1 MINERSEI
9 MTTKDLAKL
18 IFPNIT
24 KTIEDYE
31 KEYPERDL
39 PEGAKVVR
47 FAPSP
52 TGFMH
57 IGNMMSAT
65 INYCL
70 AKKSGGVFFVR
81 NEDTDQART
90 VEGAVDFI
98 HETLKHYGI
107 YPDEYEYDGKIV
119 GKYGPYIQS
128 ERKEIYQAFVKHLI
142 AIGRAYPCFMSK
154 EEVDEIRDNQAA
166 QKKRIGIYGRYARF
180 RNLTPDEAAK
190 RIKNGE
196 EYVIRFKSEGDFDK
210 RFVFDELNKGKM
222 DFPENDLDFPIMKRE
237 DMLPTY
243 HFAHL
248 VDDHLMRTTHVVRGE
263 EWISSV
269 PIHYELFKTFGFKMP
284 KYIHNSLILKKDGDT
299 IRKISKRKDPEAL
312 MFFYVEKGY
321 PALAVIDAVMT
332 IANSNYEE
340 WRTAHPD
347 APFYEFEFSPK
358 KMSSSGA
365 LFDLDK
371 LDNISKNIISKMSA
385 KDLYDELL
393 AWAKKYDESF
403 AKLLE
408 EKKDYVTSVLNI
420 EREQKKPRKD
430 FAHYSEIKDKI
441 WYMFDELWVDDQ
453 KVREFQVIND
463 PNEIKV
469 MCQDYFENYYDE
481 NDDKDTWFGKIKDL
495 ASQYGYARE
504 VKEYKE
510 NPSDYKGHV
519 GDVSTALR
527 IAITKESMTP
537 DLYEIMRLL
546 GKECMLERV
555 KEL

>member
-1 MINERSEI
+1 
-9 MTTKDLAKL
+9 MTNKDLAEK
-18 IFPNIT
+18 IFPDIT

-31 KEYPERDL
+31 NEYPERNL

-57 IGNMMSAT
+57 IGNMMSAI
-65 INYCL
+65 INYVL
-70 AKKSGGVFFVR
+70 AKKSGGVFYVR

-98 HETLKHYGI
+98 HETLRHYGI
-107 YPDEYEYDGKIV
+107 YPDEYEYNGEIV
-119 GKYGPYIQS
+119 GNYGPYVQS
-128 ERKEIYQAFVKHLI
+128 ERKEIYQTFVKHLI
-142 AIGRAYPCFMSK
+142 EIGRAYPCFMSK
-154 EEVDEIRDNQAA
+154 EEVDEIRENQAA
-166 QKKRIGIYGRYARF
+166 MKKRIGIYGRFARY
-180 RNLTPDEAAK
+180 RSLSIEEAIE
-190 RIKNGE
+190 RIDRGD
-196 EYVIRFKSEGDFDK
+196 EYVIRFKSEGDFDRK
-210 RFVFDELNKGKM
+210 FVFEELNKGKM
-222 DFPENDLDFPIMKRE
+222 EFPENDLDFPIMKSK
-237 DMLPTY
+237 DKLPTY

-284 KYIHNSLILKKDGDT
+284 KYIHNTLILKKDGDT

-321 PALAVIDAVMT
+321 PALAVIDSVLT

-358 KMSSSGA
+358 KMSASGA

-371 LDNISKNIISKMSA
+371 LDNISKNIISKMKA
-385 KDLYDELL
+385 TDLYKDLF
-393 AWAKKYDESF
+393 AWAQKYDEEF

-408 EKKDYVTSVLNI
+408 VNEDYVTAILNI

-441 WYMFDELWVDDQ
+441 WYMFDELW
-453 KVREFQVIND
+453 K
-463 PNEIKV
+463 
-469 MCQDYFENYYDE
+469 E
-481 NDDKDTWFGKIKDL
+481 NDKAYDFPNGIDVKDASAIISKYLDSYFDEGDDKETWFNKIKDL
-495 ASQYGYARE
+495 AQDFGYARE

-510 NPSDYKGHV
+510 NPDSYKGHV
-519 GDVSTALR
+519 GDVSTILR
-527 IAITKESMTP
+527 VAFTKETMTP
-537 DLYEIMRLL
+537 DLYEIMKLL
-546 GKECMLERV
+546 GKDRMQERAN
-555 KEL
+555 LL

>member
-1 MINERSEI
+1 
-9 MTTKDLAKL
+9 MTNKDLANL

-24 KTIEDYE
+24 KTIDDYE
-31 KEYPERDL
+31 KMYPPRDL

-65 INYCL
+65 INYVL
-70 AKKSGGVFFVR
+70 AKKSNGVFYVR

-107 YPDEYEYDGKIV
+107 YPDEYEYNGEVV
-119 GKYGPYIQS
+119 GNYGPYIQS
-128 ERKEIYQAFVKHLI
+128 ERMEIYHTFVKHLI
-142 AIGRAYPCFMSK
+142 EIGRAYPCFMSK
-154 EEVDEIRDNQAA
+154 EEVDEIRENQAA
-166 QKKRIGIYGRYARF
+166 AKKRIGVYGRFARF
-180 RNLTPDEAAK
+180 RNLPVDEAME

-196 EYVIRFKSEGDFDK
+196 KYVIRFKSEGDFDK
-210 RFVFDELNKGKM
+210 KFIFEEQNKGKM
-222 DFPENDLDFPIMKRE
+222 EFPENDLDFPIMKSE
-237 DMLPTY
+237 DLLPTY

-269 PIHYELFKTFGFKMP
+269 PIHHELFKTFGFEMP

-312 MFFYVEKGY
+312 MFYYTEKGY
-321 PALAVIDAVMT
+321 PASAVIESVMT

-340 WRTAHPD
+340 WRNGHPD
-347 APFYEFEFSPK
+347 AAFYEFDFSPK

-371 LDNISKNIISKMSA
+371 LDNISKNIISRMN
-385 KDLYDELL
+385 KDELYDEVVK
-393 AWAKKYDESF
+393 WASKYDEEF
-403 AKLLE
+403 YELLKE
-408 EKKDYVTSVLNI
+408 NPEYVKSILNI

-430 FAHYSEIKDKI
+430 FACYSEVKGKI
-441 WYMFDELWVDDQ
+441 WYMFDELWDKED
-453 KVREFQVIND
+453 KGYEFQSIND
-463 PNEIKV
+463 VEEVKSIVNA
-469 MCQDYFENYYDE
+469 YFDKYYDE
-481 NDDKDTWFGKIKDL
+481 SDDKDTWFNKVKDL
-495 ASQYGYARE
+495 ASEFVYARE
-504 VKEYKE
+504 VKEFKE
-510 NPSDYKGHV
+510 NPDAYKGHV

-527 IAITKESMTP
+527 IAITRESMTP
-537 DLYEIMRLL
+537 DLYELMKIL
-546 GKECMLERV
+546 GKDRMV
-555 KEL
+555 KRLSRIR

>member
-1 MINERSEI
+1 
-9 MTTKDLAKL
+9 MTYKDLADL
-18 IFPNIT
+18 ILPNIT

-31 KEYPERDL
+31 KEYPERNL

-65 INYCL
+65 INYVL
-70 AKKSGGVFFVR
+70 AKKSGGVFYVR

-98 HETLKHYGI
+98 HETLRHYGI
-107 YPDEYEYDGKIV
+107 YPDEYEYNGEIV
-119 GKYGPYIQS
+119 GNYGPYIQS

-142 AIGRAYPCFMSK
+142 EIGRAYPCFLSK
-154 EEVDEIRDNQAA
+154 EEVEEIRENQAA
-166 QKKRIGIYGRYARF
+166 AKKRIGIYGRYARY
-180 RNLTPDEAAK
+180 RNLPIEEAVEK
-190 RIKNGE
+190 IKNGE
-196 EYVIRFKSEGDFDK
+196 AYVIRFKSEGDFDK
-210 RFVFDELNKGKM
+210 KFVFEELNKGKM
-222 DFPENDLDFPIMKRE
+222 EFPENDLDFPIMKS
-237 DMLPTY
+237 DDLLPTY

-312 MFFYVEKGY
+312 MFYYTEKGY
-321 PALAVIDAVMT
+321 PASAVIEAVLT

-340 WRTAHPD
+340 WRTGHPD
-347 APFYEFEFSPK
+347 TPFYEFEFSPK

-385 KDLYDELL
+385 KELYDELIT
-393 AWAKKYDESF
+393 WAKKYDEEFS
-403 AKLLE
+403 KLLDANKE
-408 EKKDYVTSVLNI
+408 YVTAVLNI

-430 FAHYSEIKDKI
+430 FAYYSEIKSKI
-441 WYMFDELWVDDQ
+441 WYMFDELWNESDKSYEFQTICELSD
-453 KVREFQVIND
+453 VRELATKYI
-463 PNEIKV
+463 E
-469 MCQDYFENYYDE
+469 EYYDE
-481 NDDKDTWFGKIKDL
+481 DDDKDTWFNKIKDL
-495 ASQYGYARE
+495 AASLGYARE

-510 NPSDYKGHV
+510 NPDKYKGHV

-527 IAITKESMTP
+527 IVLTKESMTP
-537 DLYEIMRLL
+537 DLYEIMKLL
-546 GKECMLERV
+546 GKDRMSARIASL
-555 KEL
+555 

>member
-1 MINERSEI
+1 
-9 MTTKDLAKL
+9 MTNKDLAEK
-18 IFPNIT
+18 IFPDIT

-31 KEYPERDL
+31 NEYPERNL

-57 IGNMMSAT
+57 IGNMMSAI
-65 INYCL
+65 INYVL
-70 AKKSGGVFFVR
+70 AKKSGGVFYVR

-98 HETLKHYGI
+98 HETLRHYGI
-107 YPDEYEYDGKIV
+107 YPDEYEYNGEIV
-119 GKYGPYIQS
+119 GNYGPYVQS
-128 ERKEIYQAFVKHLI
+128 ERKEIYQTFVKHLI
-142 AIGRAYPCFMSK
+142 EIGRAYPCFMSK
-154 EEVDEIRDNQAA
+154 EEVDEIRENQAA
-166 QKKRIGIYGRYARF
+166 MKKRIGIYGRFARY
-180 RNLTPDEAAK
+180 RSLSIEEAIE
-190 RIKNGE
+190 RIDRGD
-196 EYVIRFKSEGDFDK
+196 EYVIRFKSEGDFDRK
-210 RFVFDELNKGKM
+210 FVFEELNKGKM
-222 DFPENDLDFPIMKRE
+222 EFPENDLDFPIMKSK
-237 DMLPTY
+237 DKLPTY

-284 KYIHNSLILKKDGDT
+284 KYIHNTLILKKDGDT

-321 PALAVIDAVMT
+321 PALAVIDSVLT

-358 KMSSSGA
+358 KMSASGA

-371 LDNISKNIISKMSA
+371 LDNISKNIISKMKA
-385 KDLYDELL
+385 TDLYKELFV
-393 AWAKKYDESF
+393 WAQKYDEKF
-403 AKLLE
+403 AGLLE
-408 EKKDYVTSVLNI
+408 ANEDYVTAILNI

-441 WYMFDELWVDDQ
+441 WYMFDELW
-453 KVREFQVIND
+453 K
-463 PNEIKV
+463 
-469 MCQDYFENYYDE
+469 E
-481 NDDKDTWFGKIKDL
+481 NDKAYDFPNGIDVKDASAIVSKYLDSYFDEGDDKETWFNKIKDL
-495 ASQYGYARE
+495 AQDFGYARE

-510 NPSDYKGHV
+510 NPDSYKGHV
-519 GDVSTALR
+519 GDISTILR
-527 IAITKESMTP
+527 VVFTKETMTP
-537 DLYEIMRLL
+537 DLYEIMKLL
-546 GKECMLERV
+546 GKGRMQERAN
-555 KEL
+555 LL

>member
-1 MINERSEI
+1 
-9 MTTKDLAKL
+9 MTYKDLAEL
-18 IFPNIT
+18 ILPNIT
-24 KTIEDYE
+24 KTIDDYE
-31 KEYPERDL
+31 KEYPKRNL
-39 PEGAKVVR
+39 PEGAMVTR

-65 INYCL
+65 IDYVL
-70 AKKSGGVFFVR
+70 AKHSGGVFYLR

-98 HETLKHYGI
+98 MKTLDFYGLS
-107 YPDEYEYDGKIV
+107 PDEYEYKDKVEGE
-119 GKYGPYIQS
+119 YGPYIQS
-128 ERKEIYQAFVKHLI
+128 ERREIYQAFVKHLI

-154 EEVDEIRDNQAA
+154 EEVDEIRENQAA
-166 QKKRIGIYGRYARF
+166 SKKRIGVYGRYARY
-180 RNLTPDEAAK
+180 RNLSPDEAAEK
-190 RIKNGE
+190 IKNGE
-196 EYVIRFKSEGDFDK
+196 PYVIRFKSEGDFDK
-210 RFVFDELNKGKM
+210 KFIFEEQNKGKM
-222 DFPENDLDFPIMKRE
+222 EFPENDLDFPIMKSD

-263 EWISSV
+263 EWIASV
-269 PIHYELFKTFGFKMP
+269 PIHHELFKTFGFEMP

-312 MFFYVEKGY
+312 MFYYFEKGY
-321 PALAVIDAVMT
+321 PVSAVIDAVMT

-340 WRTAHPD
+340 WRMGHPD
-347 APFYEFEFSPK
+347 APFYDFEFNPK

-385 KDLYDELL
+385 KDLYEEVQK
-393 AWAKKYDESF
+393 WASEYDKEF
-403 AKLLE
+403 ADILE
-408 EKKDYVTSVLNI
+408 RDRDYVTAILNI

-430 FAHYSEIKDKI
+430 FAHYSEIKNKI
-441 WYMFDELWVDDQ
+441 WYMFDEIWNKTDKDY
-453 KVREFQVIND
+453 EFQTISDREEVKSIAKKYI
-463 PNEIKV
+463 E
-469 MCQDYFENYYDE
+469 EYYDE
-481 NDDKDTWFGKIKDL
+481 EDDKDTWFSKVKDL
-495 ASQYGYARE
+495 SGEFGYARE

-510 NPSDYKGHV
+510 NPDNYKGHV

-537 DLYEIMRLL
+537 DLYEIMKLL
-546 GKECMLERV
+546 GKERMKDRIE
-555 KEL
+555 KI

>member
-1 MINERSEI
+1 
-9 MTTKDLAKL
+9 MTYKDLADL
-18 IFPNIT
+18 ILPNIT

-31 KEYPERDL
+31 KEYPERNL

-65 INYCL
+65 INYVL
-70 AKKSGGVFFVR
+70 AKKSGGVFYVR

-98 HETLKHYGI
+98 HETLRHYGI
-107 YPDEYEYDGKIV
+107 YPDEYEYNGETV
-119 GKYGPYIQS
+119 GNYGPYIQS

-142 AIGRAYPCFMSK
+142 EIGRAYPCFLSK
-154 EEVDEIRDNQAA
+154 EEVEEIRENQAA
-166 QKKRIGIYGRYARF
+166 AKKRIGIYGRYARY
-180 RNLTPDEAAK
+180 RNLPIDEAVEK
-190 RIKNGE
+190 IRNGE
-196 EYVIRFKSEGDFDK
+196 AYVIRFKSEGDFDK
-210 RFVFDELNKGKM
+210 KFVFEELNKGKM
-222 DFPENDLDFPIMKRE
+222 EFPENDLDFPIMKS
-237 DMLPTY
+237 DDLLPTY

-312 MFFYVEKGY
+312 MFYYTEKGY
-321 PALAVIDAVMT
+321 PASAVIEAVLT

-340 WRTAHPD
+340 WRTGHPD
-347 APFYEFEFSPK
+347 TPFYEFEFSPK

-385 KDLYDELL
+385 NELYDELI
-393 AWAKKYDESF
+393 AWAKKYDEEFSL
-403 AKLLE
+403 LLE
-408 EKKDYVTSVLNI
+408 TNKEYVIAVLNI

-430 FAHYSEIKDKI
+430 FAYYSEIKSKI
-441 WYMFDELWVDDQ
+441 WYMFDELWNKSDKTYEFQ
-453 KVREFQVIND
+453 TICEIGAVRELATKYIDNF
-463 PNEIKV
+463 
-469 MCQDYFENYYDE
+469 YDV
-481 NDDKDTWFGKIKDL
+481 NDDKDTWFNKIKDL
-495 ASQYGYARE
+495 AGSLGYARE

-510 NPSDYKGHV
+510 NPDHYKGHV

-527 IAITKESMTP
+527 IALTKESMTP

-546 GKECMLERV
+546 GKDRMSERI
-555 KEL
+555 KSL

>member
-1 MINERSEI
+1 
-9 MTTKDLAKL
+9 MTTKDLANL

-39 PEGAKVVR
+39 KEGAKVVR

-98 HETLKHYGI
+98 HNTLKHYGI
-107 YPDEYEYDGKIV
+107 YPDEYEYKGEVV
-119 GKYGPYIQS
+119 GNYGPYIQS
-128 ERKEIYQAFVKHLI
+128 ERKEIYHAYVKHLI
-142 AIGRAYPCFMSK
+142 EIGKAYPCFMSK
-154 EEVDEIRDNQAA
+154 EEVDEIRENQAQA
-166 QKKRIGIYGRYARF
+166 KKRIGIYGRYARC
-180 RNLTPDEAAK
+180 RNMSIDEAYEK
-190 RIKNGE
+190 IKNGDKF
-196 EYVIRFKSEGDFDK
+196 VIRFKSSGDFDEK
-210 RFVFDELNKGKM
+210 FVFEELNKGKM
-222 DFPENDLDFPIMKRE
+222 EFPMNDLDFPIMKSE
-237 DMLPTY
+237 DLLPTY

-269 PIHYELFKTFGFKMP
+269 PIHYELFKTFGFEMP

-312 MFFYVEKGY
+312 MFYYTEKGY
-321 PALAVIDAVMT
+321 PASAVIESVMT

-340 WRTAHPD
+340 WRTQNPE
-347 APFYEFEFSPK
+347 APFYEFDFNPK

-371 LDNISKNIISKMSA
+371 LDNISKNIISKMKA
-385 KDLYDELL
+385 KDLYEEI
-393 AWAKKYDESF
+393 AKWASEYDKEFES
-403 AKLLE
+403 LIRE
-408 EKKDYVTSVLNI
+408 NKDLVIGFLNI
-420 EREQKKPRKD
+420 EREQSKPRKD
-430 FAHYSEIKDKI
+430 FAHYSEVKDKI
-441 WYMFDELWVDDQ
+441 WYMFNELFDKSDKPYEFKTIDKKSDVYELASVYLNDFY
-453 KVREFQVIND
+453 RE
-463 PNEIKV
+463 E
-469 MCQDYFENYYDE
+469 
-481 NDDKDTWFGKIKDL
+481 DDKDTWFSKIKSL
-495 ASQYGYARE
+495 SERLGYAKE

-510 NPSDYKGHV
+510 NPDNYKGHV

-537 DLYEIMRLL
+537 DLYMIMKLL
-546 GKECMLERV
+546 GKQEMLKRIE
-555 KEL
+555 KLQKS